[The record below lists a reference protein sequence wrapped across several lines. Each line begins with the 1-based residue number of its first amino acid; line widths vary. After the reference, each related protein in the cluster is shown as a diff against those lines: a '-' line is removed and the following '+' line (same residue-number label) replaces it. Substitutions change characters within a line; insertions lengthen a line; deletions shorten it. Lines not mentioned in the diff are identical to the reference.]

1 MAYLPMSLPF
11 SNGIVA
17 SCIDREI
24 SSQGRNTYDQ
34 TLAYDRTLSL
44 SHFFSILSD
53 FKHYRS
59 APQVLQIIFQV
70 QRSRG
75 KKKEKIKIHF
85 TKMQTPFFSFVF
97 ILISLSLKVH
107 NFLISFQIE

>member
-1 MAYLPMSLPF
+1 MSLPF

-24 SSQGRNTYDQ
+24 SSQGRNAYDQ

-75 KKKEKIKIHF
+75 KKKEKIKINF